1 MPVAK
6 FRILYVE
13 GDRDLRELA
22 QRSLAIDP
30 TFTVESCER
39 PDEALARATAAPPDL
54 ILCDA
59 AMPEFEEP
67 ALLAR
72 FADGSRAANIP
83 IVFTTAHRQPREL
96 ERLKS
101 LGAVGVIE
109 KPFDPATFAASVR
122 RHLRFIKLADLREGF
137 GQRLRDDAKRLT
149 QLRDVFARDAQ
160 SAVALEQMQTCAHK
174 LAGTAGVFEFA
185 DVSHAAAA
193 LEDAVIARRRGAAG
207 GEAIEHDLDALIRI
221 IEKECSAEW

>member
-1 MPVAK
+1 VAK

-13 GDRDLRELA
+13 GDRDLRDLA

-39 PDEALARATAAPPDL
+39 PDEALARATVAPPDL

-83 IVFTTAHRQPREL
+83 IVFTTAHRQPGEL

-101 LGAVGVIE
+101 LGAAGVIE
-109 KPFDPATFAASVR
+109 KPFDAATFAASVR

-137 GQRLRDDAKRLT
+137 GQRLRDDAKRLM
-149 QLRDVFARDAQ
+149 QLRERLQRDAN
-160 SAVALEQMQTCAHK
+160 STAVLEALQTCSHK

-207 GEAIEHDLDALIRI
+207 GETVENDLDALIRE
-221 IEKECSAEW
+221 IEKECSVDW